1 MVFRHQED
9 STTLSELRQVETLL
23 DSLESKLGQFK
34 QLFPK
39 VELKRSL
46 LNLGGTVLRTLFGTA
61 TMTDLHRLNKALGEL
76 QDRNA
81 EVAHSLSKQVTFIR
95 NLNTVANLNTEAL
108 VNLSS
113 IVKDNVV
120 KSYAKFQESFRDITW
135 LYDTLRHHSEMYV
148 QVRQLEYSLIMA
160 VQQIGEL
167 FSSVQY
173 ALLGKLP
180 VNLITP
186 VTLHR
191 ILTDASLNLPENY
204 ELVAG
209 TKIQDFHTYYELIKV
224 ALVGNAQ
231 GAQLVIRVPLKTA
244 AQSFSLFKIVAL
256 PMRLSHDSFLWYQL
270 EYSYFGLAV
279 DQRDFTLLTEADLQ
293 QCTTSSVTICPAEVP
308 FYHAQLLTCEGSLFC
323 QSAQSYQLCR
333 KNVLRHYHTPTLLHH
348 GSKWAYH
355 FPDPRQ
361 VNLRCPQDHGW
372 STCTVTLVGSGLI
385 HNAST
390 CHIAAPELRT
400 LPVLSK
406 TAEFHLDTPQ
416 MFLPDRIAPVESQEL
431 AKIEAAMS
439 PETSGLDSVKE
450 RLATPSQ
457 SYDVDTLLHV
467 HQQSVHAAQDS
478 RWLRLV
484 AIAACSVTVMVLLF
498 FLLRARLHLLWTSCW
513 RIETGPSPIA
523 APRDTTALDAML
535 EHGEVGTRSQDSQEP
550 VAYSTYALR
559 TD

>member
-1 MVFRHQED
+1 MARLRPFLCVTGGNLCVSTSNAVAAEPLIEPLNHSVLFLKDRDIVLSSDAWHVALNLNISIYEDVLSCIKSDLDVVFRHQKD

-23 DSLESKLGQFK
+23 DNLESKLGHFK

-39 VELKRSL
+39 VEPKRSL

-61 TMTDLHRLNKALGEL
+61 TMTDLHRLHEALGEL
-76 QDRNA
+76 QDKNS

-120 KSYAKFQESFRDITW
+120 KSNAKFQESFRDITW
-135 LYDTLRHHSEMYV
+135 LNDTLRHHSEMHV
-148 QVRQLEYSLIMA
+148 QVRQLEYSLMMS

-173 ALLGKLP
+173 ALLWKLP
-180 VNLITP
+180 VNLVTP

-191 ILTDASLNLPENY
+191 ILTDVSLNLPENY

-209 TKIQDFHTYYELIKV
+209 TKIQDVHTYYELVKV
-224 ALVGNAQ
+224 ALVGNAH
-231 GAQLVIRVPLKTA
+231 GVQLIIRVPLKTA
-244 AQSFSLFKIVAL
+244 VQSFSLFKIVAF
-256 PMRLSHDSFLWYQL
+256 PMRLSHDSVLRYQL

-279 DQRDFTLLTEADLQ
+279 DQRDFALLTEADLQ
-293 QCTTSSVTICPAEVP
+293 RCTTSSVTICLAEVP
-308 FYHAQLLTCEGSLFC
+308 LYHAQLLTCEG
-323 QSAQSYQLCR
+323 SAQSYQLCR
-333 KNVLRHYHTPTLLHH
+333 KNVLHHYHTPTLLYH

-390 CHIAAPELRT
+390 CHIADQELRT
-400 LPVLSK
+400 LPVFSK
-406 TAEFHLDTPQ
+406 TAE
-416 MFLPDRIAPVESQEL
+416 
-431 AKIEAAMS
+431 
-439 PETSGLDSVKE
+439 
-450 RLATPSQ
+450 
-457 SYDVDTLLHV
+457 
-467 HQQSVHAAQDS
+467 
-478 RWLRLV
+478 
-484 AIAACSVTVMVLLF
+484 
-498 FLLRARLHLLWTSCW
+498 LHL
-513 RIETGPSPIA
+513 ETP
-523 APRDTTALDAML
+523 
-535 EHGEVGTRSQDSQEP
+535 
-550 VAYSTYALR
+550 
-559 TD
+559 